1 MSKLVG
7 HSKKSVREEIYNY
20 KHLLTKKDI
29 NVLTLQ
35 LKELEKEELN
45 PKLAEEIMKT
55 RAEIT

>member
-35 LKELEKEELN
+35 LRLEKEELN